1 MDIFAEFIDLDDFPL
16 SEFCV
21 NDGDIV
27 GSGRDQKGTLL
38 SGSFNRFPHASYSYS
53 PTSVPLI
60 S

>member
-1 MDIFAEFIDLDDFPL
+1 MDVFAEFIDLDDPSFA
-16 SEFCV
+16 EFCV

-27 GSGRDQKGTLL
+27 GNGRAPKGTPL